1 MNCNIICSD
10 GILQCDLDI
19 IRNCS
24 DLCSTLFRDTCVCS
38 ATLHLPSLTCDAVRL
53 ALAVVKQVVK
63 APMIA
68 LVEPVFSLL
77 GIPHKHTDI
86 HNSALDP
93 STGDLKVIVLLTV
106 SKE

>member
-10 GILQCDLDI
+10 GILQSDLDI
-19 IRNCS
+19 ITNCS
-24 DLCSTLFRDTCVCS
+24 DLCTLFRDTCVCS
-38 ATLHLPSLTCDAVRL
+38 ATLHLPSLTCDAVSL
-53 ALAVVKQVVK
+53 AMVMVKQVVK
-63 APMIA
+63 APMIR

-93 STGDLKVIVLLTV
+93 STGDLKVIVLVTV
-106 SKE
+106 YKQ